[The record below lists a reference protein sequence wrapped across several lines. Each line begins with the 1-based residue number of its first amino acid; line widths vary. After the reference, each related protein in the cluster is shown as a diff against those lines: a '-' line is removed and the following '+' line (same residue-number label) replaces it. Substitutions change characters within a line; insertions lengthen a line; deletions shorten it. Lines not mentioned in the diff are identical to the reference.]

1 MAVRYNSCFKGS
13 CSFAKG
19 LKGIFMLPGHIL
31 FIVLSFLIFSTAIFL
46 YFRLG
51 PEPKE
56 EKK

>member
-1 MAVRYNSCFKGS
+1 MEY
-13 CSFAKG
+13 
-19 LKGIFMLPGHIL
+19 LLL
-31 FIVLSFLIFSTAIFL
+31 FFLFFVIFSTAIFL